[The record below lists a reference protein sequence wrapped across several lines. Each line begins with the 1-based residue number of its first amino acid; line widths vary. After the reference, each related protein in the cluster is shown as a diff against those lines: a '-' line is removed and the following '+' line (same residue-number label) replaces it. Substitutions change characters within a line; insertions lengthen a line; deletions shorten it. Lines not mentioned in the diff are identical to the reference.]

1 MIGFLTEIAG
11 EIIAEFVVS
20 GKAAELAGNVVEAG
34 KNVVNGVGNAVQQ
47 AADNVNESIA
57 SLTELSYKEAMRYYV
72 DHQHDSPAIAKGVLF
87 KQAQGDKVFV
97 VQAFLDK
104 SNKLVHDAE
113 GNPLGSKFIVN
124 RLDAELLAVFKQHDI
139 VIVE

>member
-1 MIGFLTEIAG
+1 MIGFLTELAG

-20 GKAAELAGNVVEAG
+20 GKAAELVGNVAEAG

-47 AADNVNESIA
+47 AADNVSKSVA
-57 SLTELSYKEAMRYYV
+57 SLTELSYKEAMCYYV
-72 DHQHDSPAIAKGVLF
+72 DHQHDSSNIVKGVLF
-87 KQAQGDKVFV
+87 RKAEGDKVLV
-97 VQAFLDK
+97 IQAFLDK
-104 SNKLVHDAE
+104 DNKLVHDAA

-139 VIVE
+139 VVVE